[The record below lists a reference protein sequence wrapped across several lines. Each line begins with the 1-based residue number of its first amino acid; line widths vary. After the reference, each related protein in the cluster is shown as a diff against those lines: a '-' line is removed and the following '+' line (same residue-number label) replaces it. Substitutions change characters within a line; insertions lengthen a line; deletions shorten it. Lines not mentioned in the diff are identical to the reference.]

1 MLSKHFRKNHGP
13 EKMSTIEES
22 VEVNVPVGTAY
33 NQWTQFT
40 EFPKFMKGVKEVQ
53 QVDPTH
59 LHWRAVV
66 AGREEEWDSRITE
79 QIPDNRIAWCSTSGP
94 KNAGVVTFH
103 KISDSTSRI
112 MLQMDYAPQD
122 FVEGI
127 GDGDA
132 QQSQVFQGISGRARE
147 RNRSMEGSCPPT
159 ISVRSSKA
167 AAGAAEN
174 CKNRARRAYS
184 RKING
189 ERFNAS
195 HTLILHSA
203 CLVDRGTSI
212 GSLSNRGMLVPRKA
226 RQGQLK
232 GGVSHQ

>member
-1 MLSKHFRKNHGP
+1 MFKKIVTLAALAAGGMMLSKHFRKNHGP

-22 VEVNVPVGTAY
+22 VEVNVPVSTAY

-66 AGREEEWDSRITE
+66 AGKEEEWDSRITE

-122 FVEGI
+122 LVEGI
-127 GDGDA
+127 GDILGIVKLEMRNNLRCFKEFLEEHGKETGA
-132 QQSQVFQGISGRARE
+132 WRGAVPQQ
-147 RNRSMEGSCPPT
+147 
-159 ISVRSSKA
+159 
-167 AAGAAEN
+167 
-174 CKNRARRAYS
+174 
-184 RKING
+184 
-189 ERFNAS
+189 
-195 HTLILHSA
+195 
-203 CLVDRGTSI
+203 
-212 GSLSNRGMLVPRKA
+212 
-226 RQGQLK
+226 
-232 GGVSHQ
+232 